1 MSLSRE
7 EKNKQEYGLRLFV
20 DTKFQEDS
28 ELLLTVKLDESGQT
42 SHINHINAS
51 SMEKPLLGRPM
62 HGVMAPTDY
71 KQRTGQHQSAL
82 LPPRA
87 PATVALHRTS
97 VAAGDWTKKHTQGT
111 KRKLDFEG
119 CDDPRN
125 FKPQGEPN
133 KKKKQES
140 IKSSDSFSYVSKSKV
155 EVAKQTH
162 LDS

>member
-1 MSLSRE
+1 MNLARLPTLTISMQAAWKSLCWAV
-7 EKNKQEYGLRLFV
+7 QCMV
-20 DTKFQEDS
+20 WC
-28 ELLLTVKLDESGQT
+28 
-42 SHINHINAS
+42 
-51 SMEKPLLGRPM
+51 
-62 HGVMAPTDY
+62 

-87 PATVALHRTS
+87 PGTVALHRTS

-140 IKSSDSFSYVSKSKV
+140 IKSSSACTDSFSYVSKV
-155 EVAKQTH
+155 DVAKQTH
-162 LDS
+162 LDSWTFFVGIDGVWGTLEPFNS